1 VIAMQSVVYPLTIY
15 YDHSCPLCRGEVD
28 LLREHNGEGNLSFVD
43 CSPNDFSGNEGYS
56 REAMM
61 KLIHAR
67 DVNGQWLIGPPVF
80 SAAYRAVGIESIA
93 ALWSTSWLQPVWNRL
108 YPWVANNRMWLS
120 KIGVFTVAMWAFK
133 KIATRSAN
141 ARAKRVV
148 AESCSVND
156 RKCSV
161 SSATQTN
168 D

>member
-1 VIAMQSVVYPLTIY
+1 MQAVAFPLTMY
-15 YDHSCPLCRGEVD
+15 YDRSCPLCRQEVD
-28 LLREHNGEGNLSFVD
+28 LLREHNRDNNLAFVD
-43 CSPNDFSGNEGYS
+43 CSPTNFASVEGYT

-93 ALWSTSWLQPVWNRL
+93 ALWGTPWLQPLWKRL

-120 KIGVFTVAMWAFK
+120 KIGVFTLAMWAFK

-141 ARAKRVV
+141 ARARRVV
-148 AESCSVND
+148 VESCGTD
-156 RKCSV
+156 RKDC
-161 SSATQTN
+161 
-168 D
+168 